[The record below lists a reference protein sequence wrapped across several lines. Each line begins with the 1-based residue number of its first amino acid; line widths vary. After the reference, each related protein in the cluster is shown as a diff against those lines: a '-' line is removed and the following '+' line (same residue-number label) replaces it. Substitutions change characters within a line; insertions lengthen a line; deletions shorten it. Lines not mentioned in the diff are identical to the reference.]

1 MRALLEEA
9 DLPPFDRVAYEAD
22 SLVFFWEESKVA
34 VVVELELN
42 LRE

>member
-9 DLPPFDRVAYEAD
+9 DLPAFDRVAYEPD
-22 SLVFFWEESKVA
+22 SIVCFWEESKVA